1 MLMDAS
7 GQCSSR
13 DLGKLVLKHLG
24 PKLVTSFPPELQAG
38 LASKQ
43 SGLRQVDS
51 KICNHVGAWMV
62 KGGHKPR
69 TKRQSLSTNGEQ
81 RRVSPFLCSSIYIL
95 ISPQHLIFL
104 YSIYWMYKKQ
114 SQVYLKC
121 FCLFSL
127 KPKLFPL

>member
-51 KICNHVGAWMV
+51 KICNHVGAWTVREIISHELKDSLFQQMES
-62 KGGHKPR
+62 KGESVHFSAAP
-69 TKRQSLSTNGEQ
+69 ST
-81 RRVSPFLCSSIYIL
+81 Y
-95 ISPQHLIFL
+95 
-104 YSIYWMYKKQ
+104 
-114 SQVYLKC
+114 
-121 FCLFSL
+121 
-127 KPKLFPL
+127 